1 MKYLLAFLFAALLN
15 VTFTTAQDVTFS
27 KDIAPIVFKH
37 CTSCHREGEIAPFP
51 LTSYD
56 EIKSRGP
63 FIQYVTTSKYMPPW
77 KPQQGIQH
85 YQKENYLSDDE
96 IGLITQWVDAGMPR
110 GNAAEEPELPV
121 FPEGSQVGTPD
132 LVVSFSQSY
141 LHKGT
146 GIDEYRYFVIPTN
159 LTEAKYLTALE
170 VRPGNKKVV
179 HHTLVW
185 ADSTDASKQADAAT
199 PEYGYE
205 GSGGSAAGS
214 L

>member
-1 MKYLLAFLFAALLN
+1 MRVLEDVVEAL
-15 VTFTTAQDVTFS
+15 VQDQM
-27 KDIAPIVFKH
+27 
-37 CTSCHREGEIAPFP
+37 EIT
-51 LTSYD
+51 LQ
-56 EIKSRGP
+56 R
-63 FIQYVTTSKYMPPW
+63 W
-77 KPQQGIQH
+77 
-85 YQKENYLSDDE
+85 
-96 IGLITQWVDAGMPR
+96 
-110 GNAAEEPELPV
+110 
-121 FPEGSQVGTPD
+121 
-132 LVVSFSQSY
+132 

-214 L
+214 RR